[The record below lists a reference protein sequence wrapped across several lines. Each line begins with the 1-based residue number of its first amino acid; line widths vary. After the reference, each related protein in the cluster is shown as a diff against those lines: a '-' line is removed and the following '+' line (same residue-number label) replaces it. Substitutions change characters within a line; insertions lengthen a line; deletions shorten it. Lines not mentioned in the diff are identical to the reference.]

1 MTIQK
6 FFTQE
11 QLNLAKRKLEELPD
25 LSPNRISRDD
35 LLSSLSKDIVML
47 STQKGY
53 SASDIK
59 SALELVDIRISEKAI
74 QEIIRKEKS
83 NTAKKPRKSSDKNSQ
98 NTVSELR

>member
-1 MTIQK
+1 MAIQK

-11 QLNLAKRKLEELPD
+11 QLDLAKRKLEELPD
-25 LSPNRISRDD
+25 LSPNKISRDD

-74 QEIIRKEKS
+74 QDIIRKEKTS
-83 NTAKKPRKSSDKNSQ
+83 PAKRTRKIADKNSQ
-98 NTVSELR
+98 NSVSE

>member
-1 MTIQK
+1 MAIQK

-11 QLNLAKRKLEELPD
+11 QLNLAKQKLEALPD

-53 SASDIK
+53 SAADIK
-59 SALELVDIRISEKAI
+59 SALELVDIRITEKAI
-74 QEIIRKEKS
+74 QEVIRKEKLNS
-83 NTAKKPRKSSDKNSQ
+83 PKKSRMGSAKKISNSA
-98 NTVSELR
+98 TE

>member
-1 MTIQK
+1 MAIQK

-11 QLNLAKRKLEELPD
+11 QLNLAKQTLEELPD

-35 LLSSLSKDIVML
+35 MLSSLSKDIVML

-53 SASDIK
+53 SAADIK

-74 QEIIRKEKS
+74 QEIIRNEKS
-83 NTAKKPRKSSDKNSQ
+83 SPAKKTRINSEKKSRNSA
-98 NTVSELR
+98 SE